1 MSSPDQTIDSVTRA
15 NGMPVL
21 GLGTWKN
28 EDPAACAES
37 VRTAL
42 EMGYRHIDTAQ
53 IYGNEAAVGEGI
65 AAADVDREEVFLATK
80 VWISNL
86 SREDVIETTKE
97 SLAKLGVDAVD
108 LLYVHWPAG
117 EYDPDETLPAF
128 DELVDRGLTDRVGV
142 SNFEPDHVERAME
155 VLDAPVCAN
164 QVETHPFCTQ
174 TELREHAAEHGYELV
189 AYSPLARGTVFDDET
204 LAEIAETHDASAAQS
219 VWRGF
224 AKGRDG
230 DSEGHERGAHPR
242 QLGEPRLALTTR
254 RSTPSTPS
262 TGRTEKSIPTSRPTP
277 GTDRVD
283 GRALSG
289 GLVSHRAGVDAEK
302 RVESARSGRGGDEHG
317 DRNDAENRSTDR
329 RDRRGSDECREREAA
344 CDGTN
349 RRSDASVHGSDVC
362 VHTVQ

>member
-1 MSSPDQTIDSVTRA
+1 MSSSDQAVDSVARA

-65 AAADVDREEVFLATK
+65 AAADVNREEVFLATK

-86 SREDVIETTKE
+86 SRADVVETTQE

-155 VLDAPVCAN
+155 TLDAPVFAN

-189 AYSPLARGTVFDDET
+189 AYSPLARGAVFDDET
-204 LAEIAETHDASAAQS
+204 LAEIATAHDASAAQVS
-219 VWRGF
+219 LAWLRE
-224 AKGRDG
+224 KGVTAIPKATSEAHIRDNWA
-230 DSEGHERGAHPR
+230 SRN
-242 QLGEPRLALTTR
+242 LALT
-254 RSTPSTPS
+254 
-262 TGRTEKSIPTSRPTP
+262 
-277 GTDRVD
+277 
-283 GRALSG
+283 
-289 GLVSHRAGVDAEK
+289 DAEID
-302 RVESARSGRGGDEHG
+302 AIDAI
-317 DRNDAENRSTDR
+317 DRTHREVYPDFAPDAWE
-329 RDRRGSDECREREAA
+329 
-344 CDGTN
+344 
-349 RRSDASVHGSDVC
+349 
-362 VHTVQ
+362 